1 MAQLRKTLAHYE
13 QPHVP
18 LEQLA
23 GAGMTHGFTGPV
35 AVENVH
41 VQNLRRAGGGATAEV
56 KAHFFCPSRM
66 SLAGKPTMRGDGR
79 SIQGP
84 VVLEGNSWAGLA
96 PGFYRIEPLRA
107 TSNGCLTLSEIPGQT
122 RFIKTHELQ
131 PVI

>member
-1 MAQLRKTLAHYE
+1 MRQLDE
-13 QPHVP
+13 
-18 LEQLA
+18 
-23 GAGMTHGFTGPV
+23 AGMTHGFTGQV
-35 AVENVH
+35 AVEDVC
-41 VQNLRRAGGGATAEV
+41 VQSLPNADGGATAEV

-122 RFIKTHELQ
+122 RFVKTNDLQ
-131 PVI
+131 PVGV